1 MTVSHNTRAR
11 SRFRC
16 ADRIA
21 ESFWMPSTHHGELI
35 DAESVEW
42 TGGSHCTAFYRCPCC
57 GVEWAE
63 SDWPVL
69 LMLGPG
75 WRHRYEPPIHLVA
88 GEGGVPRH
96 LAGEFTSEGLL
107 AAPTAR
113 MSA

>member
-21 ESFWMPSTHHGELI
+21 ESFWMPSRHHGELI

-63 SDWPVL
+63 SDWPTL

-75 WRHRYEPPIHLVA
+75 WRHRYEPPVHLVA
-88 GEGGVPRH
+88 GVDAPRFTAADAAERL
-96 LAGEFTSEGLL
+96 LAG
-107 AAPTAR
+107 
-113 MSA
+113 